1 MPRPHRLAAT
11 AFALCLAAV
20 LPACPAGAADLIR
33 VLCPSWPGFAPV
45 FVAKDLGY
53 FAADGLDVDIRF
65 EDDRSNVAAAMA
77 RGDIEIDMRTVGEP
91 SGRPRDQSTPGIIIG
106 TIDKSVG
113 GDGVIADGSIA
124 SVADLRGKTI
134 ASEPDIPARLLLQL
148 ALRDAGMTLKDVT
161 LKEIATADTATAL
174 ADPAVAAVASY
185 EPFMSQAM
193 KAVPGRRPTLL
204 ISSRDSAV
212 IIDIVTARA
221 DDLAAHPGK
230 YAAFLRGIY
239 RAIALHGSDP
249 ERFVKLAAPHYDIT
263 DAELKDIL
271 DTSLVYTGYG
281 ESSDLIGAP
290 GNPGGLKAI
299 FQMIME
305 LNMDNGAADDML
317 DADSRIDASVMPNAD
332 PGK

>member
-1 MPRPHRLAAT
+1 MPRLHRLAAT
-11 AFALCLAAV
+11 AIALCLAAA
-20 LPACPAGAADLIR
+20 LPASPAFAADLIR

-53 FAADGLDVDIRF
+53 FAADGLEVDIRF

-91 SGRPRDQSTPGIIIG
+91 SGRPRDQPTPGIIIG

-113 GDGVIADGSIA
+113 GDGVIADGSIG
-124 SVADLRGKTI
+124 SVKDLKGKTV
-134 ASEPDIPARLLLQL
+134 ASEPGIPARLLLQL
-148 ALRDAGMTLKDVT
+148 VLREAGMTLKDIVI
-161 LKEIATADTATAL
+161 KEIATADTAA
-174 ADPAVAAVASY
+174 AFSDPAVAAVASY

-193 KAVPGRRPTLL
+193 EAVPDRKPTLL
-204 ISSRDSAV
+204 ISSRESGI
-212 IIDIVTARA
+212 IIDIVIARA

-239 RAIALHGSDP
+239 RAIALYGSDP
-249 ERFVKLAAPHYDIT
+249 AQFIKLAAPHYDIT
-263 DAELKDIL
+263 EAELKDIL
-271 DTSLVYTGYG
+271 DTGLAYTGYG

-290 GNPGGLKAI
+290 GNPGGLKTI

-305 LNMDNGAADDML
+305 LNMDNGAADDLL